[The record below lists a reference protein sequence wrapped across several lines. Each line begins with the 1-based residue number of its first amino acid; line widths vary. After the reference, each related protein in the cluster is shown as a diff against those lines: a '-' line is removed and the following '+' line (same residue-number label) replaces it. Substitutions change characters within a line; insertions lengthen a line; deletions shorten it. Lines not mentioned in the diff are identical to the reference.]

1 MTNLCTHYRRP
12 LFAALGRR
20 VELDVYLT
28 SRGGEWYWPHEQ
40 ELPGPLPGMYR
51 TPTSWR
57 LVRALVRARPE
68 CVVASLTGR
77 RTLLAAFLY
86 ARVSRVPFVLWVGIW
101 SHPQTFFHR
110 ISRPVTRSLF
120 RNADALVVY
129 GSHVASYIEQES
141 GRIDHTFVAVQ
152 SVENERFRVGE
163 PAFARLSR
171 GRPAGVL
178 EACFV
183 GRLEEEKGL
192 DILMRAL
199 SLTGEGIT
207 LTVVGSG
214 GTEPELAALAESL
227 GVSDRVRFAGRISQE
242 ELPGLLRSVDCLIL
256 PSVSTP
262 RVRETWGLAVNEAM
276 NCGLP
281 VIASNAVGAA
291 AGGLVVNGKT
301 GLVVPERDPAALA
314 LALESLADDPDARAA
329 MGRAAFARVLDWN
342 VEAAADAFVQ
352 AMSVGPIYRVR
363 TPDDARPARA

>member
-1 MTNLCTHYRRP
+1 VTNLCTHYRRP
-12 LFAALGRR
+12 LFAALARW

-28 SRGGEWYWPHEQ
+28 SRGAEWYWPQEQ
-40 ELPGPLPGMYR
+40 ELPGPLPGMHR
-51 TPTSWR
+51 TPTSWS
-57 LVRALVRARPE
+57 LMRALVRGRHE

-77 RTLLAAFLY
+77 GTLLAAFLY
-86 ARVSRVPFVLWVGIW
+86 ARVARVPFVLWVGIW
-101 SHPQTFFHR
+101 SHPETLFHR

-129 GSHVASYIEQES
+129 GSHVAAYVEQES
-141 GRIDHTFVAVQ
+141 GRSDRIFVAVQ
-152 SVENERFRVGE
+152 SVENKLFRDGE
-163 PAFARLSR
+163 PAFARVAR
-171 GRPAGVL
+171 GLRAGVL

-183 GRLEEEKGL
+183 GRLEPEKGL
-192 DILMRAL
+192 DILVRAL
-199 SLTGEGIT
+199 SLTPEGIT

-214 GTEPELAALAESL
+214 GAEPELAALAESL

-242 ELPGLLRSVDCLIL
+242 KLPGLLRSADCLIL

-262 RVRETWGLAVNEAM
+262 RVRETWGLVVNEAM

-281 VIASNAVGAA
+281 VIASDAVGAA
-291 AGGLVVNGKT
+291 AGGLVVNGET

-314 LALESLADDPDARAA
+314 VALEALADDPDRRAA

-352 AMSVGPIYRVR
+352 ALSIGPIHRVR